1 MDSLFILNINGNP
14 FLSQFENY
22 IEKLAKFCPSLEI
35 IDEVRMK
42 DLYRVSQNDC
52 SMEYLGN
59 NSAWITPMTLK
70 VFSKTCAVKSST
82 KTYRL
87 VPMVCSTLKTNRS
100 HNGAISHRIQLFGFV
115 IGVLLYSFWRIFDG
129 ASSV

>member
-1 MDSLFILNINGNP
+1 MK
-14 FLSQFENY
+14 Y
-22 IEKLAKFCPSLEI
+22 LEI
-35 IDEVRMK
+35 
-42 DLYRVSQNDC
+42 
-52 SMEYLGN
+52 
-59 NSAWITPMTLK
+59 NSAWINPITLN
-70 VFSKTCAVKSST
+70 FLLKTCAVKSST

>member
-14 FLSQFENY
+14 FLSQLENY

-52 SMEYLGN
+52 SMEYLAN
-59 NSAWITPMTLK
+59 NSAWITPMTLNL
-70 VFSKTCAVKSST
+70 F
-82 KTYRL
+82 
-87 VPMVCSTLKTNRS
+87 LKQTNRS
-100 HNGAISHRIQLFGFV
+100 HNGTISHRIQLFGFV